1 MKRRLASSAV
11 NPIGLGCMSLS
22 HAYGVPPSRENAVRL
37 LNEAL
42 DLGYDHLDTAAL
54 YGFGANETLIGDAI
68 AHRRGEYFLA
78 SKCGMTGVEG
88 KRVIDGRPETL
99 RKTIDEALARLR
111 TDHIDLYY
119 LHRWDKSVP
128 VEESVGE
135 LGRMVEA
142 GKVGAIGLSE
152 VSAATLRRAH
162 AIHPIAAVQ
171 NEYSLWSR
179 NVELG
184 VLDATRELGAALVA
198 FSPVARGFLAGGV
211 PSPDMLPERD
221 IRRAMPR
228 FQPDNFAENL
238 ALLALVRE
246 TGATLGITPAQLCLQ
261 WLLGRGDHVLPIPGT
276 TSPDHLAENFATPAV
291 ALPAEVAAALDAAFA
306 NDRIAGHRY
315 PASTLPEIDTEDF
328 APAA

>member
-1 MKRRLASSAV
+1 MKRRLASSEV

-22 HAYGVPPSRENAVRL
+22 CAYGIPPSQDDAARL
-37 LNEAL
+37 LNQAL
-42 DLGYDHLDTAAL
+42 DLGYDHFDTAAL
-54 YGFGANETLIGDAI
+54 YGFGANETLIGEAI
-68 AHRRGEYFLA
+68 AHRRDEFSLA
-78 SKCGMTGVEG
+78 SKCGITGVDG
-88 KRVIDGRPETL
+88 KRMIDGRPETL
-99 RKTIDEALARLR
+99 RRTIEEALGRLR
-111 TDHIDLYY
+111 TERIDIYY

-135 LGRMVEA
+135 LARMVEA

-162 AIHPIAAVQ
+162 AVHPVAAVQ

-211 PSPDMLPERD
+211 PSLDVLSERD
-221 IRRAMPR
+221 IRHAMPR
-228 FQPDNFAENL
+228 FRPFNFGKNL
-238 ALLALVRE
+238 ALLDLVRA
-246 TGATLGITPAQLCLQ
+246 TGAALGLTSAQLCLQ

-276 TSPDHLAENFATPAV
+276 TSPAHLAENFATPDTP
-291 ALPAEVAAALDAAFA
+291 LPADVVAKLDAAFEHEKV
-306 NDRIAGHRY
+306 AGHRY
-315 PASTLPEIDTEDF
+315 PRATLPEIDTEDF
-328 APAA
+328 NSDA